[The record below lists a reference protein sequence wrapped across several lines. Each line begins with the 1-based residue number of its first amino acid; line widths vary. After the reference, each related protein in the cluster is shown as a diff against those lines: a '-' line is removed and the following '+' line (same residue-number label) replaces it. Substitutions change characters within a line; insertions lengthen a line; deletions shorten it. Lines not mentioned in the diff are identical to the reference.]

1 MRRGE
6 RARSRL
12 RMLTPLR
19 RRTDLETRRFR
30 RGVYLLPSLFTMAN
44 MFCGY
49 ACVVQAMRGEFAT
62 AAPFIGA
69 AIVLDMLDG
78 RIARLTGATSDFGV
92 EFDSLA
98 DVISFGVAPSILAFA
113 WGLHPLGRL
122 GWAAAFIFTAAA
134 AVRLARFNIQVG
146 ATHDK
151 RYFVGLPSP
160 AAAGIPAATVFA
172 YPVGFHTYTEAL
184 PVLAM
189 VIVPALLM
197 VSTIRFRS
205 FKTFD
210 LQARRSYAVLFL
222 FAVGLALLASRPDII
237 LVILAYS
244 YLMSAFIGLVWHRL
258 RRSKDGGD
266 AAAAPELPFEP
277 STTAK
282 PEDRPEGQ
290 SEPSFPDRAR
300 S

>member
-1 MRRGE
+1 MRDGPAVRRG
-6 RARSRL
+6 L
-12 RMLTPLR
+12 RMLRPLR
-19 RRTDLETRRFR
+19 RRTDVETRRFR

-49 ACVVQAMRGEFAT
+49 ACIVFAMRGEFAT
-62 AAPFIGA
+62 AAPFVGV

-122 GWAAAFIFTAAA
+122 GWAAAFIFAAAA

-151 RYFVGLPSP
+151 RYFVGMPSP
-160 AAAGIPAATVFA
+160 AAAGVPAATVFA
-172 YPVGFHTYTEAL
+172 YPAGLHTYTEAL
-184 PVLAM
+184 PVLAL
-189 VIVPALLM
+189 VIIPALLM

-222 FAVGLALLASRPDII
+222 FAVGLALLASQPQLI
-237 LVILAYS
+237 LVVLAYT
-244 YLMSAFIGLVWHRL
+244 YLLSAFIGLAWHRI
-258 RRSKDGGD
+258 RRRDS
-266 AAAAPELPFEP
+266 EP
-277 STTAK
+277 
-282 PEDRPEGQ
+282 PPPPPPPPDRPEMPQ
-290 SEPSFPDRAR
+290 IS
-300 S
+300 